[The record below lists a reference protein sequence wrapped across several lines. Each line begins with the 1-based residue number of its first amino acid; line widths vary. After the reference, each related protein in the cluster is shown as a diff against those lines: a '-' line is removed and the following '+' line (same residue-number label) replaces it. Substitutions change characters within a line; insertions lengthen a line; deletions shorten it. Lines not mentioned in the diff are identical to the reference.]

1 MDEKAAVQRMN
12 LLIPV
17 YTEAESWE
25 LAKEAGFGME
35 EEGIPYNLIESL
47 DPFGEAL
54 AASQRPGLGVALGI
68 SQTEGIGLF
77 GRILKESLPVF
88 LVKEPSRMQAR
99 ILGKNGARIIK
110 KSPFVDWEDTD
121 V

>member
-1 MDEKAAVQRMN
+1 MDEKAALQRMN

-17 YTEAESWE
+17 YAEAESWE
-25 LAKEAGFGME
+25 LAKQAGFGME
-35 EEGIPYNLIESL
+35 EEGIPYALIESMT
-47 DPFGEAL
+47 PFEEAL

-77 GRILKESLPVF
+77 SRILKESLPVF
-88 LVKEPSRMQAR
+88 CIKEPSRAQAR

-110 KSPFVDWEDTD
+110 KSPFMDWEEKD

>member
-1 MDEKAAVQRMN
+1 MDERAAYQRIK

-17 YTEAESWE
+17 YAEEEIWE
-25 LAKEAGFGME
+25 HAKQAGYGIE
-35 EEGIPYNLIESL
+35 EEGIPYQLIQCQN
-47 DPFGEAL
+47 PFEEAL

-77 GRILKESLPVF
+77 SRILKESLPVF
-88 LVKEPSRMQAR
+88 CIKDPSWAQAR

-110 KSPFVDWEDTD
+110 KSPFVDWEDRD
-121 V
+121 A